1 MTTILTSLPHHR
13 FSGTAALRLLL
24 ATAMLLGGA
33 LSVQA
38 QTNVWSGAA
47 NTNLVDS
54 ANYLAGASVQA
65 DGNPSALFVF
75 GRTNTTRTNLFQAS
89 GDFKLSGLRF
99 ESATNFV
106 ITVNSSGKFLF
117 ETGTRSIVQESSF
130 SNRIVGG
137 IKVAG
142 GPLTLGGDGAGIV
155 VLSLGGATDDIGSE
169 TLLKTGSSSF
179 FLDRAFGNTVTIS
192 NGTLA
197 YRTNNAIGQIQLRG
211 GVLAT
216 TGTFSRTLGTGAANV
231 DFGAG
236 GGGFA
241 AYGGALT
248 VSTSLGTWGSTASS
262 LSNGTALIL
271 GSRIADNVVTLSSN
285 LNLGG
290 AAGTNRVI
298 TLVDNT
304 NTSADGAVISGVISG
319 AANLQV
325 TGAGILSLTATTNTY
340 GGTNFIG
347 GATVRATTLAN
358 AGTNSSLGTNA
369 SIVITNGGVLEYV
382 GTTNTSMDRVINLAS
397 GNGGIGVSNSAA
409 ELTISGAISNTG
421 SLVKSGA
428 GTLALTASNSYAG
441 TTISAGSLKIG
452 TNGTA
457 GTLGAGAVT
466 NNGSLIFHR
475 SDNVSASNVISGSGG
490 VTKLGAGTL
499 VLSGNSSFTGATTI
513 SNGAVRVSNANGLG
527 ATNGG
532 TTVIAGAALEVDG
545 GIAIG
550 AEALTLSNNGI
561 SSGGALRSI
570 SGANTYG
577 GLITLLSNVHVG
589 VDAGSLTLNGGVA
602 ATAGRLTKVGAGTLI
617 LNSSSS
623 ATGIVIISGGTM
635 QLGTNGAITTV
646 AMNVTNGST
655 FDLNGRNATLG
666 AALNPNVYLAGATLK
681 SGAGTISLNAAGV
694 TVNSATNANSST
706 ISGNLNLG
714 GVTNTFNVA
723 DGAAAEDLVVSAAV
737 SNGGLI
743 KTNTGLMSL
752 TASNSFTGAT
762 TVGGGTLKLDSS
774 SGSSLGSSTNVT
786 VGSGATLL
794 IAQSNQVNNSAAVTL
809 SGGTIRTGAGV
820 TETFGNLSVTGSGF
834 LDFGTTSYAN
844 ANTINFGTYTPSAL
858 LTINNFD
865 YGSTLTFGSD
875 LTSTINNSS
884 FFTFNNGGIASS
896 SWNGTTFTITAIPEP
911 STYLA
916 AAGLLALMLW
926 PSRRRLLKDAKSILG
941 LRAPMRDRL
950 AGKA

>member
-1 MTTILTSLPHHR
+1 
-13 FSGTAALRLLL
+13 
-24 ATAMLLGGA
+24 
-33 LSVQA
+33 
-38 QTNVWSGAA
+38 
-47 NTNLVDS
+47 
-54 ANYLAGASVQA
+54 
-65 DGNPSALFVF
+65 
-75 GRTNTTRTNLFQAS
+75 
-89 GDFKLSGLRF
+89 
-99 ESATNFV
+99 
-106 ITVNSSGKFLF
+106 
-117 ETGTRSIVQESSF
+117 
-130 SNRIVGG
+130 
-137 IKVAG
+137 
-142 GPLTLGGDGAGIV
+142 
-155 VLSLGGATDDIGSE
+155 
-169 TLLKTGSSSF
+169 
-179 FLDRAFGNTVTIS
+179 
-192 NGTLA
+192 
-197 YRTNNAIGQIQLRG
+197 
-211 GVLAT
+211 
-216 TGTFSRTLGTGAANV
+216 
-231 DFGAG
+231 
-236 GGGFA
+236 
-241 AYGGALT
+241 
-248 VSTSLGTWGSTASS
+248 
-262 LSNGTALIL
+262 
-271 GSRIADNVVTLSSN
+271 
-285 LNLGG
+285 
-290 AAGTNRVI
+290 
-298 TLVDNT
+298 VDNT
-304 NTSADGAVISGVISG
+304 NSSADAAVISGVISG

-325 TGAGILSLTATTNTY
+325 TGAGILSLTATTNNY

-382 GTTNTSMDRVINLAS
+382 GTTNTSMNRVINLAS

-428 GTLALTASNSYAG
+428 GTLTLTASNTYGG

-457 GTLGAGAVT
+457 GTLGTGAVT

-490 VTKLGAGTL
+490 LTKLGLGTL
-499 VLSGNSSFTGATTI
+499 VLSGNSSFTGTTII

-550 AEALTLSNNGI
+550 AEALTLNNNGI
-561 SSGGALRSI
+561 SSGGSLRSI

-577 GLITLLSNVHVG
+577 GAISLGTGVVVG
-589 VDAGSLTLNGGVA
+589 VDADSLTLNGGVA
-602 ATAGRLTKVGAGTLI
+602 PGAGSSFTKVGAGTLI
-617 LNSSSS
+617 LNSTST
-623 ATGIVIISGGTM
+623 ATGIVTISGGTM
-635 QLGTNGAITTV
+635 QLGTNGAIAPV

-666 AALNPNVYLAGATLK
+666 SPLNLNVYLTGATLK

-694 TVNSATNANSST
+694 TVHSATNANSST

-809 SGGTIRTGAGV
+809 SGGTIRTAAGV
-820 TETFGNLSVTGSGF
+820 TETFGNLTVSSASF
-834 LDFGTTSYAN
+834 LDFGATFGN
-844 ANTINFGTYTPSAL
+844 ASSMNFGTYAPSFQL
-858 LTINNFD
+858 SIDNFNF
-865 YGSTLTFGSD
+865 GSTLTFKTD
-875 LTSTINNSS
+875 LTSFITNSS
-884 FFTFNNGGIASS
+884 LFAFSNGGISS
-896 SWNGTTFTITAIPEP
+896 FNWNAGTSTFTITAIPEP
-911 STYLA
+911 STYVA
-916 AAGLLALMLW
+916 AIGLLALMLW
-926 PSRRRLLKDAKSILG
+926 PSAAACCPSRRKPSQPRRCAGAKHSPTSFHSHENNHANPAQSITDRRPRHG
-941 LRAPMRDRL
+941 GFLRRDRPCPCPTGL
-950 AGKA
+950 AVLGQLRLGGQRGVVRLGVETRGPCGG